1 MQYSFNYEDIRR
13 QFLDFLQSLGIQ
25 PHAERDIKF
34 DGELHRYRVYD
45 DKKGQKSGAYKVHT
59 DGWPA
64 GFVQDWRKGIKE
76 NWRYDISGLE
86 IDDEQRR
93 YFNSEEYRKKC
104 EEEHRK
110 AEQERANKRAA
121 KSELARQLWGILK
134 AAPDTY
140 AYLTRKHVKN
150 YGLKISDSTG
160 YLAVPLWEIS
170 GRLSSIQWIT
180 SEGQKL
186 FYDGAELKGAFYSEK
201 LFTYEKDYDGVVLLG
216 EGYATMAKVHELTGY
231 PIAAAMTCYRLE
243 EIAKIILTS
252 YPNAKI
258 IITADNDW
266 ATAEKNGGHNP
277 GLFHAQGVVKK
288 KLAVGFVYP
297 EFTDADEGLS
307 DWDDY
312 AFKYGDKKAA
322 QILQEKIEWACFSD
336 EQKIEFTCK
345 QQLVSVIHELNPS
358 VKLPPQEFVGGIFP
372 RCFVSMLIAPPGTGK
387 TIFVQKFVSDLSI
400 GGNIFDGFAEDEP
413 VRKSLIL
420 AGEAGYELLLRRGAS
435 MKWAINP
442 QHVSVLDQYEAE
454 TKDIN
459 IMLDNPEGVRNVE
472 RLVDIYKPDILF
484 IDTFS
489 SFHESDENK
498 APDMKPIIKKLAAIA
513 RQNNMAVVPVHHS
526 RKRAAKERTLSLNQD
541 DVIGSS
547 ILNRLV
553 GLIIGIEPMK
563 DNEKVLLVSPLKS
576 WFSSFMPFTYTLKE
590 GLYGG
595 TTVQTDLAPAGV
607 NNSKNAVWFYLSTT
621 FNKGEWFS
629 TSQIVLSEIGGCSVA
644 DWQLR
649 RILADFVKNGRLE
662 RRGSK
667 KSLEYSIRK
676 N

>member
-1 MQYSFNYEDIRR
+1 
-13 QFLDFLQSLGIQ
+13 
-25 PHAERDIKF
+25 
-34 DGELHRYRVYD
+34 
-45 DKKGQKSGAYKVHT
+45 
-59 DGWPA
+59 
-64 GFVQDWRKGIKE
+64 
-76 NWRYDISGLE
+76 
-86 IDDEQRR
+86 
-93 YFNSEEYRKKC
+93 
-104 EEEHRK
+104 
-110 AEQERANKRAA
+110 
-121 KSELARQLWGILK
+121 
-134 AAPDTY
+134 
-140 AYLTRKHVKN
+140 
-150 YGLKISDSTG
+150 
-160 YLAVPLWEIS
+160 
-170 GRLSSIQWIT
+170 
-180 SEGQKL
+180 
-186 FYDGAELKGAFYSEK
+186 
-201 LFTYEKDYDGVVLLG
+201 
-216 EGYATMAKVHELTGY
+216 
-231 PIAAAMTCYRLE
+231 
-243 EIAKIILTS
+243 
-252 YPNAKI
+252 
-258 IITADNDW
+258 
-266 ATAEKNGGHNP
+266 
-277 GLFHAQGVVKK
+277 
-288 KLAVGFVYP
+288 
-297 EFTDADEGLS
+297 
-307 DWDDY
+307 
-312 AFKYGDKKAA
+312 
-322 QILQEKIEWACFSD
+322 
-336 EQKIEFTCK
+336 
-345 QQLVSVIHELNPS
+345 
-358 VKLPPQEFVGGIFP
+358 
-372 RCFVSMLIAPPGTGK
+372 MLIAPPGTGK
-387 TIFVQKFVSDLSI
+387 TIFMQKFVSDLSI

-435 MKWAINP
+435 MKWGINP
-442 QHVSVLDQYEAE
+442 QNVNVLDQYEAE

-459 IMLDNPEGVRNVE
+459 IMLDNPEGIRNVE

-498 APDMKPIIKKLAAIA
+498 APDMKPIIKKLATIA

-526 RKRAAKERTLSLNQD
+526 RKRAAKERALSLNQD

-629 TSQIVLSEIGGCSVA
+629 TSQIILSEISGCSVA

-667 KSLEYSIRK
+667 KSLEYSISK
-676 N
+676 S